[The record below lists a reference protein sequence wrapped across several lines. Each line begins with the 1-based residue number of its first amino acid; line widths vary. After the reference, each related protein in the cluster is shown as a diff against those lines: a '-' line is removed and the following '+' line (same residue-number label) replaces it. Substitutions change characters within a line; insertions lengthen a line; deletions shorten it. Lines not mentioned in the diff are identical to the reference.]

1 LIKGWLFDVYPLDN
15 KMIFWIKQENG
26 KAVRLEDNNW
36 SHCIYVASED
46 DDNSKSNLIKSILE
60 RKQGDQ
66 NDNIICL
73 IKDYGLVSKYEK
85 ITDTK
90 ESKVLKLALID
101 STKALSLAKKIERTT
116 LYKFGN
122 LRLYN
127 VDLLPAQSYF
137 YEHDVFPSAFC
148 EVSCSNSRHSGHS
161 KLTWINKDN
170 VHSLD
175 YKLPDFKVIHLKVNL
190 KREGK
195 IPRYTDRID
204 SILIEERKSEEEDY
218 VSSFKIQSESEE
230 NIIEELIAE
239 VTKKID
245 PDFIFT
251 EDGDSFTFPYLIH
264 RAEKSTINLVLGR
277 EQTIPLKK
285 PKKDGISY
293 FSYGRVYFRPTTV
306 KLLGRIHL
314 DKNNSFVWNES
325 GLQGLYEIS
334 RLCRMPLHAASR
346 ASIGKCLSSLQFYYA
361 ITKKNTLIP
370 WKPTLAEHFK
380 TYEDLLIAD
389 RGGFIFEPEIGVHE
403 QVAEFDFISLYPN
416 IMLKKNLSAETI
428 NCNCYCCT
436 YHGCT
441 IKVPE
446 LLDYCIC
453 QKTGIVPISLKIVL
467 DKRKEY
473 RRLLRSDDT
482 PRDLKSIY
490 DSRQNALKWILVTS
504 FGYLGFNNAK
514 FGRIDAHI
522 AVCAFDRQILLQAAK
537 IVERYGF
544 RVLHGI
550 VDSIWIKKKKNDVIT
565 EKKQEEYDYL
575 QLKEH
580 IEKETGFEISF
591 EGIYKWIAF
600 IHSKVNA
607 NLPVANRYFGVF
619 ENGSIKVRGIEAR
632 RHDTPHF
639 FSKFQQEILAI
650 MAEGNNIN
658 EVKALMP
665 KVRQTFQKYLRLLKD
680 RNVPIEELVFTKQL
694 SKDSNKYQINRNT
707 IENDALHQLEMEGQY
722 LKAGQLLR
730 YIITNYY
737 GKHSPNKFRTIPME
751 LIDKKN
757 TTYDVT
763 RYTELLAEIC
773 NSVTESFGNI
783 STDGGR

>member
-15 KMIFWIKQENG
+15 KMIFWVKQENG
-26 KAVRLEDNNW
+26 KAVRLEDNSW
-36 SHCIYVASED
+36 SHCIYVASEE
-46 DDNSKSNLIKSILE
+46 DDNSKSNLINSILE

-73 IKDYGLVSKYEK
+73 IKDYELVSKYEK

-90 ESKVLKLALID
+90 ESTVLKLTLID

-116 LYKFGN
+116 LHKFGN

-137 YEHDVFPSAFC
+137 YEHDIFPSAFC
-148 EVSCSNSRHSGHS
+148 EVSCNNSSRHS

-218 VSSFKIQSESEE
+218 ISSFEIQSESEE
-230 NIIEELIAE
+230 NIIEDLIAE

-285 PKKDGISY
+285 PKKEGISY
-293 FSYGRVYFRPTTV
+293 FSYGRVYFRPTTM

-334 RLCRMPLHAASR
+334 RLCRMPLHTASR

-380 TYEDLLIAD
+380 TYEELLIAD

-428 NCNCYCCT
+428 NCNCCT
-436 YHGCT
+436 YHGYT
-441 IKVPE
+441 RKVPE
-446 LLDYCIC
+446 LLDYHIC
-453 QKTGIVPISLKIVL
+453 QKTGIVPMSLKIVL

-473 RRLLRSDDT
+473 KRLVRSDSL
-482 PRDLKSIY
+482 PQDLKPIY

-522 AVCAFDRQILLQAAK
+522 AVCAFDRQILLRAAK

-550 VDSIWIKKKKNDVIT
+550 VDSIWIKKKKNDAIPG
-565 EKKQEEYDYL
+565 KKQEEYDYL
-575 QLKEH
+575 RLKEH

-600 IHSKVNA
+600 VHSKVNA
-607 NLPVANRYFGVF
+607 NLPVPNRYFGVF

-751 LIDKKN
+751 LIDEKN

-763 RYTELLAEIC
+763 RYAELLAETC
-773 NSVTESFGNI
+773 NSVTESFGNT

>member
-1 LIKGWLFDVYPLDN
+1 MIKGWLFDVYPLDN
-15 KMIFWIKQENG
+15 KMIFWVKQENG
-26 KAVRLEDNNW
+26 KAVRLEDNSW
-36 SHCIYVASED
+36 SHCIYVASEE
-46 DDNSKSNLIKSILE
+46 DDNSKSNLINSILE

-73 IKDYGLVSKYEK
+73 IKDYELVSKYEK

-90 ESKVLKLALID
+90 ESTVLKLTLID

-116 LYKFGN
+116 LHKFGN

-137 YEHDVFPSAFC
+137 YEHDIFPSAFC
-148 EVSCSNSRHSGHS
+148 EVSCNNSSRHS

-218 VSSFKIQSESEE
+218 ISSFEIQSESEE
-230 NIIEELIAE
+230 NIIEDLIAE

-285 PKKDGISY
+285 PKKEGISY
-293 FSYGRVYFRPTTV
+293 FSYGRVYFRPTTM

-334 RLCRMPLHAASR
+334 RLCRMPLHTASR

-380 TYEDLLIAD
+380 TYEELLIAD

-428 NCNCYCCT
+428 NCNCCT
-436 YHGCT
+436 YHGYT
-441 IKVPE
+441 RKVPE
-446 LLDYCIC
+446 LLDYHIC
-453 QKTGIVPISLKIVL
+453 QKTGIVPMSLKIVL

-473 RRLLRSDDT
+473 KRLVRSDSL
-482 PRDLKSIY
+482 PQDLKPIY

-522 AVCAFDRQILLQAAK
+522 AVCAFDRQILLRAAK

-550 VDSIWIKKKKNDVIT
+550 VDSIWIKKKKNDAIPG
-565 EKKQEEYDYL
+565 KKQEEYDYL
-575 QLKEH
+575 RLKEH

-600 IHSKVNA
+600 VHSKVNA
-607 NLPVANRYFGVF
+607 NLPVPNRYFGVF

-751 LIDKKN
+751 LIDEKN

-763 RYTELLAEIC
+763 RYAELLAETC
-773 NSVTESFGNI
+773 NSVTESFGNT

>member
-1 LIKGWLFDVYPLDN
+1 
-15 KMIFWIKQENG
+15 MIFWVKQENG
-26 KAVRLEDNNW
+26 KAVRLEDNSW
-36 SHCIYVASED
+36 SHCIYVASEE
-46 DDNSKSNLIKSILE
+46 DDNSKSNLINSILE

-73 IKDYGLVSKYEK
+73 IKDYELVSKYEK

-90 ESKVLKLALID
+90 ESTVLKLTLID

-116 LYKFGN
+116 LHKFGN

-137 YEHDVFPSAFC
+137 YEHDIFPSAFC
-148 EVSCSNSRHSGHS
+148 EVSCNNSSRHS

-218 VSSFKIQSESEE
+218 ISSFEIQSESEE
-230 NIIEELIAE
+230 NIIEDLIAE

-285 PKKDGISY
+285 PKKEGISY
-293 FSYGRVYFRPTTV
+293 FSYGRVYFRPTTM

-334 RLCRMPLHAASR
+334 RLCRMPLHTASR

-380 TYEDLLIAD
+380 TYEELLIAD

-428 NCNCYCCT
+428 NCNCCT
-436 YHGCT
+436 YHGYT
-441 IKVPE
+441 RKVPE
-446 LLDYCIC
+446 LLDYHIC
-453 QKTGIVPISLKIVL
+453 QKTGIVPMSLKIVL

-473 RRLLRSDDT
+473 KRLVRSDSL
-482 PRDLKSIY
+482 PQDLKPIY

-522 AVCAFDRQILLQAAK
+522 AVCAFDRQILLRAAK

-550 VDSIWIKKKKNDVIT
+550 VDSIWIKKKKNDAIPG
-565 EKKQEEYDYL
+565 KKQEEYDYL
-575 QLKEH
+575 RLKEH

-600 IHSKVNA
+600 VHSKVNA
-607 NLPVANRYFGVF
+607 NLPVPNRYFGVF

-751 LIDKKN
+751 LIDEKN

-763 RYTELLAEIC
+763 RYAELLAETC
-773 NSVTESFGNI
+773 NSVTESFGNT